1 MRKATR
7 SVSITM
13 SKRSW
18 LKTLFSPKVAM
29 RYLLG
34 ALFALIASVLPRK
47 QEERFATWVQRQT

>member
-1 MRKATR
+1 
-7 SVSITM
+7 M